1 MEDDAIN
8 ALLNAIETVRKSK
21 YIHSDKSSR
30 QAYANEI
37 NEKTEK
43 IEKAIT
49 FIISENTSEKFEV
62 FHYGA
67 NIIHPS
73 FLVYWVSVQTD
84 KERERLKSDKN
95 LMKRLHKIVIDQKYP
110 EEGREQ
116 VKINFESQ
124 ETIDRDWGGNWFE
137 YLK

>member
-8 ALLNAIETVRKSK
+8 AILHVIETVRKSQ
-21 YIHSDKSSR
+21 YVHSDKSSR
-30 QAYANEI
+30 QAYADDI
-37 NEKTEK
+37 TEKTEK

-49 FIISENTSEKFEV
+49 SIISENTSEIFEV

-84 KERERLKSDKN
+84 KERDRLTSDN
-95 LMKRLHKIVIDQKYP
+95 ILMKRLRRILIDHNYP
-110 EEGREQ
+110 EEGRKQ
-116 VKINFESQ
+116 VNINFESQ
-124 ETIDRDWGGNWFE
+124 ETIDGDWDGKWFE